1 MSPALGFTEDS
12 LVVIDHNNIALALGW
27 TETAVGSNV
36 TRIGSLVTISM
47 QVKNI
52 AEPAWVEATT
62 YAAKEVVSE
71 GGSIYESIAGAN
83 KEHKPSS
90 DAGVHWK
97 LLTSTP
103 TKVCTLPADYA
114 PAVTTVT
121 EDGKFSVA
129 TTGVVT
135 ATFALT
141 AAASSFIPFQ
151 LSYVAAV
158 GTP

>member
-12 LVVIDHNNIALALGW
+12 LIVLDRESVALG
-27 TETAVGSNV
+27 VGWSEPAAGSDV
-36 TRIGSLVTISM
+36 TRIGSLVTVSM

-52 AEPAWVEATT
+52 AEPAWVEGTT
-62 YAAKEVVSE
+62 YAAHEIVSE
-71 GGSIYESIAGAN
+71 GGSLYESIAGAN

-97 LLTSTP
+97 LLTATP
-103 TKVCTLPADYA
+103 THVCTLPADYR

-141 AAASSFIPFQ
+141 AAAGSYIPFQ
-151 LSYVAAV
+151 LSFKAAV
-158 GTP
+158 PTP